1 MLSEVSVYLMVFVTA
16 NSLCPGSPFT
26 CKITDSSQVVVSG
39 QSLKMSPL
47 SRAAVF
53 TVDPRGVTVN
63 ECVVT
68 GERGTLWNSRVRME
82 WNGTEWGGEARWTL
96 VGGARWVGIS
106 RIDSKRCF
114 W

>member
-1 MLSEVSVYLMVFVTA
+1 MSVVFVTA
-16 NSLCPGSPFT
+16 DSLCPGSPFT

-68 GERGTLWNSRVRME
+68 GEQRNPVELRGR
-82 WNGTEWGGEARWTL
+82 NGTEWGCEARGTL
-96 VGGARWVGIS
+96 VGGAGIESVGSALSS
-106 RIDSKRCF
+106 RDWF